1 MDLLVNEIG
10 TLVTPLGEGARAGT
24 AQGQLQTL
32 KDAYL
37 VIQDGKVVEVGS
49 GSPPAFPGPSLSAQ
63 GKLVTPGLV
72 DPHTHAVFA
81 GSRVEEFLAR
91 TRGQR
96 YTGGGILTTVAAVRQ
111 ANQRELVELAR
122 PRLRRMLEEGTTT
135 VEIKSGYGLTPE
147 DELKMLS
154 AIRELGQTTP
164 LTVVPTFLGA
174 HAFPAE
180 LSRQEY
186 LDLVVEEML
195 PQAAGLAEFCDV
207 FCDQGFYTLEEA
219 RRVLEAAK
227 RLGLAPKLHADELAP
242 VGAAELAAALGAT
255 SADHLLHISQAGI
268 EAMARA
274 GVVAVL
280 LPGTAFVLA
289 EPYPPA
295 RALIEA
301 GVPVALGT
309 DFNPGSCPISS
320 LPLVMSLAVLKLGL
334 TPEETLC
341 AATLNAAA
349 ALNRAHELGS
359 LEPGKLGDLVI
370 WDANFLGELPYFIGH
385 RLALAVV
392 KAGEVV
398 WRASGF

>member
-1 MDLLVNEIG
+1 
-10 TLVTPLGEGARAGT
+10 
-24 AQGQLQTL
+24 
-32 KDAYL
+32 
-37 VIQDGKVVEVGS
+37 
-49 GSPPAFPGPSLSAQ
+49 
-63 GKLVTPGLV
+63 
-72 DPHTHAVFA
+72 VFA

-195 PQAAGLAEFCDV
+195 PQVAGLAEFCDV
-207 FCDQGFYTLEEA
+207 FCDQGFYTPEEA

-242 VGAAELAAALGAT
+242 VGAAELAAALGAI

-385 RLALAVV
+385 RLSLAVV